1 VPPETS
7 SKGQVHAQVARGC
20 EASCTENSRK
30 RGFYFS
36 GKKSRKQIMPR
47 VREMKKGRDVYGL
60 NPGYVLPLLHC
71 RRKKTF
77 FRFIFWLLVVASH
90 G

>member
-1 VPPETS
+1 
-7 SKGQVHAQVARGC
+7 
-20 EASCTENSRK
+20 
-30 RGFYFS
+30 
-36 GKKSRKQIMPR
+36 MPR

-77 FRFIFWLLVVASH
+77 FRLIFWLLVVASH